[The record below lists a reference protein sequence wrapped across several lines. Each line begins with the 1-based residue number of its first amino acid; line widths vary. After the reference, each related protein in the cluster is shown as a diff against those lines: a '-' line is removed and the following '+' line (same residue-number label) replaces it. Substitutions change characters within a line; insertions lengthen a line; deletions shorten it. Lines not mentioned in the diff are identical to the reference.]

1 MTQVWHYGKYG
12 IILTMKNYLH
22 VEVVYLTE
30 RREYHF
36 QIQGQLVVAR
46 WIYCDYINFAL
57 CKCSLE
63 YSLEWSF
70 WVRFT
75 TPLEV
80 VCVKFNRIR
89 VFNSKYKKKFGR
101 LDPVVNTVVMCLS
114 RPIILNFL
122 KAVFHKFYL
131 VHSWILW
138 PVPASSLQTVA
149 VGDHK
154 QNIFFTTDNQWL
166 FELMNWIVNNKW
178 FPWYVF
184 KIVIHVS
191 LYSLI
196 SVHCRKFP

>member
-1 MTQVWHYGKYG
+1 MQRC
-12 IILTMKNYLH
+12 IIRNIPTTKNYLH

-75 TPLEV
+75 TRLEV
-80 VCVKFNRIR
+80 VWVKFNRIR

-114 RPIILNFL
+114 RPYYFKFFKGCLPQVLLGPFLNTL
-122 KAVFHKFYL
+122 TRSRIKFADGSSWRSQAKHYL
-131 VHSWILW
+131 YHW
-138 PVPASSLQTVA
+138 
-149 VGDHK
+149 
-154 QNIFFTTDNQWL
+154 
-166 FELMNWIVNNKW
+166 
-178 FPWYVF
+178 
-184 KIVIHVS
+184 
-191 LYSLI
+191 
-196 SVHCRKFP
+196 